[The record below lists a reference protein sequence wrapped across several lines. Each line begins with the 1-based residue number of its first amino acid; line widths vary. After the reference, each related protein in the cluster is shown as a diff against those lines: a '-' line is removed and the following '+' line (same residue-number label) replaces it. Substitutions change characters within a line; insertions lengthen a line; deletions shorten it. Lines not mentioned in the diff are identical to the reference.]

1 MKIVLFAVQ
10 RQIDGKLVGVYNN
23 FDTAS
28 KIAKAHYTV
37 EQEPYKVSTVEQDRI
52 DWDIINQAVSK
63 KVFESLNKS

>member
-28 KIAKAHYTV
+28 KIAKAHFTV
-37 EQEPYKVSTVEQDRI
+37 EQEPYSINSVQQDRI
-52 DWDIINQAVSK
+52 DWDIINQSVSK
-63 KVFESLNKS
+63 KVLDSLNKA